1 MKKNYEDKESTNKP
15 LLKCLIDKEYLI
27 QLDTDEPDSTF
38 VCQLLKLSVLH
49 QLQVADRSRQRSTE
63 FNLARSLYC

>member
-1 MKKNYEDKESTNKP
+1 MKKNYKDKESTNKP
-15 LLKCLIDKEYLI
+15 RLKCLFDKEYLI

-49 QLQVADRSRQRSTE
+49 QLQMVVRSRQRSTK
-63 FNLARSLYC
+63 FNQA

>member
-15 LLKCLIDKEYLI
+15 RLKCLFDKEYLI

-38 VCQLLKLSVLH
+38 VCQLLRLSVLH
-49 QLQVADRSRQRSTE
+49 QL
-63 FNLARSLYC
+63 

>member
-15 LLKCLIDKEYLI
+15 LIKCLIDKGYLI

-38 VCQLLKLSVLH
+38 VCQLLQLSILH
-49 QLQVADRSRQRSTE
+49 QLQVAVLSRQRSTK
-63 FNLARSLYC
+63 FNQA